1 MWRGRPACEFR
12 HRLSARIYSLNEGQ
26 WDFTQ
31 QSSKPRCSALAKKRI
46 DDNCRVC
53 HPDDSYR
60 QCFNIHHVS
69 SPQPNIGRAEMEV
82 LQFVTEHH
90 PVSVREVADHFASTK
105 GQVRTTLLNVM
116 ERLRKKGY
124 LIRRK
129 EKGIFRYSPSVP
141 KGELLRDLIHD
152 FVGKTLGG
160 SVSPFVAYLADEAK
174 MSESDIAELRKIV
187 RQLKKPD

>member
-1 MWRGRPACEFR
+1 MCVI
-12 HRLSARIYSLNEGQ
+12 LTTVI
-26 WDFTQ
+26 
-31 QSSKPRCSALAKKRI
+31 
-46 DDNCRVC
+46 
-53 HPDDSYR
+53 
-60 QCFNIHHVS
+60 VS
-69 SPQPNIGRAEMEV
+69 VAVNQMSRPQPNIGRAELEV

-129 EKGIFRYSPSVP
+129 EQGIFRYSPRVP

-152 FVGKTLGG
+152 FVSKALGG
-160 SVSPFVAYLADEAK
+160 SISPFVAYLADEAK
-174 MSESDIAELRKIV
+174 MSDSDIAELRKIV
-187 RQLKKPD
+187 RQLKKPE